1 MRRFEGRAAIV
12 TGGASGIGASIA
24 RKLSAEGASVLVADL
39 DLSTAER
46 TVAEIRAAGGT
57 AEALATDVGR
67 REDLREMVERA
78 VALWGRLDI
87 LVNNAFSVFSEGDG
101 SAEDASEETWDR
113 WMAVIVKAVFL
124 GCKYALPEIRKVGR
138 GSVVNI
144 SSVHG
149 LLGAEKKLVYETA
162 KGAVLQATRQ
172 LACDYGPFG
181 IRVNA
186 ICPGNIVTPAIFER
200 YWRDNPEGRKL
211 LEDQVPLR
219 REGQPEDVADA
230 VVFLCSDEASFITG
244 HALVVDGGL
253 TIQVQEDV
261 ALRQAR
267 YSRAHPDAAIP
278 DTY

>member
-1 MRRFEGRAAIV
+1 MRLVGRAAIV

-24 RKLSAEGASVLVADL
+24 RKLAAEGASVLVADI
-39 DLSTAER
+39 DLPAAER

-57 AEALATDVGR
+57 AEALRADVGR
-67 REDLREMVERA
+67 HEDIRGMVERA
-78 VALWGRLDI
+78 VAQWGRLDI
-87 LVNNAFSVFSEGDG
+87 LVNNAFSVSSEGDG
-101 SAEDASEETWDR
+101 SAEDVAESTWDR

-124 GCKYALPEIRKVGR
+124 GCKYAMPEMRKLGR

-149 LLGAEKKLVYETA
+149 LLAAERKLVYEAA
-162 KGAVLQATRQ
+162 KAAVLQATRQ
-172 LACDYGPFG
+172 LACDYGPAG

-186 ICPGNIVTPAIFER
+186 ICPGNIVTPAIEER

-211 LEDQVPLR
+211 LEDQAPLR
-219 REGQPEDVADA
+219 RDGRPEDVADA
-230 VVFLCSDEASFITG
+230 VVFLSSDEAAFITG

-253 TIQVQEDV
+253 SIQLQEDL

-267 YSRAHPDAAIP
+267 YARAHPDGAIP

>member
-1 MRRFEGRAAIV
+1 MQRLVGRAAIV

-24 RKLSAEGASVLVADL
+24 RKLAAEGASVLVADL
-39 DLSTAER
+39 DLPTAEH

-57 AEALATDVGR
+57 GEALQTDVGR
-67 REDLREMVERA
+67 REDIRAMVERA

-101 SAEDASEETWDR
+101 SAEEVAEETWDR
-113 WMAVIVKAVFL
+113 WMAIIVKAVFL
-124 GCKYALPEIRKVGR
+124 GCKHALPEMRKLGR

-149 LLGAEKKLVYETA
+149 LLGAERRLVYEAA

-172 LACDYGPFG
+172 LACDYGPAG

-186 ICPGNIVTPAIFER
+186 ICPGNIVTPAVYER
-200 YWRDNPEGRKL
+200 YWRHNPEGRKL
-211 LEDQVPLR
+211 LEQQAPLR
-219 REGQPEDVADA
+219 RDGRPEDVADA
-230 VVFLCSDEASFITG
+230 VVFLCSDEAAFITG

-253 TIQVQEDV
+253 TIQVQEDM

-267 YSRAHPDAAIP
+267 YSSAHPNTVIP

>member
-1 MRRFEGRAAIV
+1 M
-12 TGGASGIGASIA
+12 
-24 RKLSAEGASVLVADL
+24 
-39 DLSTAER
+39 
-46 TVAEIRAAGGT
+46 
-57 AEALATDVGR
+57 
-67 REDLREMVERA
+67 
-78 VALWGRLDI
+78 
-87 LVNNAFSVFSEGDG
+87 NNAFSVFSEGDG
-101 SAEDASEETWDR
+101 SADEVAEETWDR

-124 GCKYALPEIRKVGR
+124 GCKHALPEMRKAGR

-149 LLGAEKKLVYETA
+149 LLGAEKMLVYETA
-162 KGAVLQATRQ
+162 KAAVLQATRQ
-172 LACDYGPFG
+172 LACDYGPLG

-186 ICPGNIVTPAIFER
+186 VCPGNIVTAAIYER

-219 REGQPEDVADA
+219 RDGRPEDIADA
-230 VVFLCSDEASFITG
+230 VAFLCSDEASFITG

-253 TIQVQEDV
+253 TIQIQEDL

-267 YSRAHPDAAIP
+267 YARAHPEAVIP